1 MTVFKL
7 VETINMVHTLRNV
20 IDPRATLNKIV
31 VFLHV
36 IRDEHTTL
44 KELEQCLDI
53 ERSVVNKIIS
63 SLVQSGLVS
72 LTTEHVDVRRK
83 RVHLTTKGT
92 ALAHRLFNIETPQDD
107 ET

>member
-53 ERSVVNKIIS
+53 ERSVVNKNLTALIENDLI
-63 SLVQSGLVS
+63 V
-72 LTTEHVDVRRK
+72 LTTDQTDMRKK
-83 RVHLTTKGT
+83 RVHLTLKGN
-92 ALAHRLFNIETPQDD
+92 ALAHRLFNMEISK
-107 ET
+107 

>member
-44 KELEQCLDI
+44 KELEQRLDI
-53 ERSVVNKIIS
+53 ERSVVNKNLTALIEN
-63 SLVQSGLVS
+63 GLIV
-72 LTTEHVDVRRK
+72 LTTEQTDMRKK
-83 RVHLTTKGT
+83 RVHLTFKGS
-92 ALAHRLFNIETPQDD
+92 ALAHRLFNMEVQK
-107 ET
+107 

>member
-1 MTVFKL
+1 MTVLKL

-53 ERSVVNKIIS
+53 ERSVVNKNLTALIENDLI
-63 SLVQSGLVS
+63 V
-72 LTTEHVDVRRK
+72 LTTEQTDMRKK
-83 RVHLTTKGT
+83 RVHLTLKGN
-92 ALAHRLFNIETPQDD
+92 ALAHRLFNMEVSK
-107 ET
+107 

>member
-1 MTVFKL
+1 MTVLKL

-36 IRDEHTTL
+36 IRDEGTTL

-53 ERSVVNKIIS
+53 ERSVVNKNLTALIENDLI
-63 SLVQSGLVS
+63 V
-72 LTTEHVDVRRK
+72 LTTEQTDKRKK
-83 RVHLTTKGT
+83 RVHLTLKGN
-92 ALAHRLFNIETPQDD
+92 ALAHRLFNIGR
-107 ET
+107 